1 MGISTQAGVIKF
13 LTNNGYERMRIAN
26 NGHVGIGTNDPKC
39 KLHIIGAGCIAN
51 NNPYAVV
58 NNRMQGGSLTIG
70 DMDLSYGGG
79 NNWTANTAGL
89 MMECQNDTEIVIHDA
104 GNRLASFMYFQGG
117 GTNKFTIGRNMGWG
131 TISTVEIKGNLS
143 IGAGTPSYPLH
154 VFGSAS
160 GTYPSRSRL
169 SWDGNASYYNGL
181 DTSTTGDISIK
192 SELSIWTAGYLI
204 YSSDIRIKNNIIDID
219 DDMALQKILLI
230 QPKTYEYIDKS
241 RGNNKVYGFIAQ
253 QIKEVIPEAIT
264 ITKETI
270 PNIFKTCECNNDE
283 IILSNDIISS
293 NLNINDKIDVIDMEN
308 QRKQYTIT
316 DILDNKIKLNENL
329 ISSNCFIYG
338 KEVNDFHTLDK
349 TYIFSLNVC
358 ATQELYI
365 LIQQQNT
372 IIQDLQNQINELKH
386 HN

>member
-1 MGISTQAGVIKF
+1 
-13 LTNNGYERMRIAN
+13 
-26 NGHVGIGTNDPKC
+26 
-39 KLHIIGAGCIAN
+39 
-51 NNPYAVV
+51 
-58 NNRMQGGSLTIG
+58 
-70 DMDLSYGGG
+70 
-79 NNWTANTAGL
+79 
-89 MMECQNDTEIVIHDA
+89 
-104 GNRLASFMYFQGG
+104 
-117 GTNKFTIGRNMGWG
+117 MGWG

-181 DTSTTGDISIK
+181 DTTTTGDISIK
-192 SELSIWTAGYLI
+192 SELSIWTARYLI

-241 RGNNKVYGFIAQ
+241 RGNDKVYGFIAQ

-358 ATQELYI
+358 ATQELYK
-365 LIQQQNT
+365 LIQQQNI

-386 HN
+386 NN

>member
-1 MGISTQAGVIKF
+1 MGIGAYKCAIIAEGITSWSRSKLHFCLNDITNNDYPTYNATIADAKMTILKSGFVGIST
-13 LTNNGYERMRIAN
+13 TN
-26 NGHVGIGTNDPKC
+26 
-39 KLHIIGAGCIAN
+39 
-51 NNPYAVV
+51 
-58 NNRMQGGSLTIG
+58 
-70 DMDLSYGGG
+70 
-79 NNWTANTAGL
+79 
-89 MMECQNDTEIVIHDA
+89 
-104 GNRLASFMYFQGG
+104 
-117 GTNKFTIGRNMGWG
+117 
-131 TISTVEIKGNLS
+131 
-143 IGAGTPSYPLH
+143 PSYPLH

-169 SWDGNASYYNGL
+169 SWDGNSSYYNGL

-241 RGNNKVYGFIAQ
+241 RGNDKVYGFIAQ

-283 IILSNDIISS
+283 ITLSNDIISS

-358 ATQELYI
+358 ATQELYK
-365 LIQQQNT
+365 L
-372 IIQDLQNQINELKH
+372 IQDLQNQINELKH
-386 HN
+386 NN